1 MAAALLWVCSF
12 LFSLAT
18 LDLLNDHFHR
28 ISSARQIAVYGDLP
42 FRDFLD
48 PGFFMTELASAA
60 LQRLLGDNLLGEALL
75 VTAFFA
81 TGTVLVFLLV
91 RRLSQSVVLAIVAA
105 VAALACA
112 PRAYDFD
119 KVLFYPLGLLL
130 CWRYAERPGIGRLGT
145 LAAGAVAG
153 GLFRYDTGVYI
164 TAAAVVTLGVVHVPD
179 WKATF
184 RRAAALACLIVV
196 CLTPAA
202 VFVQVHGGMA
212 NAADQMMTYA
222 RREAA
227 RTELARQ
234 RFARGESWW
243 TKANA
248 SVFLY
253 FFLRALP
260 LACALLMIVRL
271 GNAARSSRLELVQVA
286 TLVTISVL
294 LNLFILRDPVSA
306 RVGGMAGPF
315 AVLSAW
321 LAQRAW
327 QTRNAI
333 TRASVALAV
342 SLTVWSL
349 FAVADW
355 PPRLA
360 RGRLRPSVVFE
371 AIERLAA
378 SPPRYEAMPSGRYV
392 QMVQYLRECT
402 SPRDRVLLAWFAPDV
417 YFFAQRGFAA
427 GMAAVFGAHWSAPR
441 FEERSLRIF
450 AAQSVPIVIVRTTD
464 ESFENSYPLTARY
477 LHDHYHVAG
486 TSDFG
491 DPDIDA
497 GGYEV
502 LIRNDRVP
510 TRRHTP
516 TSMPCFW

>member
-1 MAAALLWVCSF
+1 MAAVLLWVCSF

-28 ISSARQIAVYGDLP
+28 ISSARQIAVYGDIP

-75 VTAFFA
+75 VTASIA
-81 TGTVLVFLLV
+81 TGTVFVFLLA
-91 RRLSQSVVLAIVAA
+91 RRLSQSAVLAAMAA

-130 CWRYAERPGIGRLGT
+130 CWRYAERPAAGRLGT

-153 GLFRYDTGVYI
+153 GLFRYDTGVYV
-164 TAAAVVTLGVVHVPD
+164 AATAVVTIAVVHAPN
-179 WKATF
+179 WKAMF
-184 RRAAALACLIVV
+184 RRAALLVCLIAV
-196 CLTPAA
+196 CLAPAA
-202 VFVQVHGGMA
+202 VFVEVNGGIA
-212 NAADQMMTYA
+212 NAADQMVAYA

-234 RFARGESWW
+234 RFVEGESWW
-243 TKANA
+243 TSANA

-253 FFLRALP
+253 YFLRTLP
-260 LACALLMIVRL
+260 LSCALLMILRL
-271 GNAARSSRLELVQVA
+271 RRKAHAPRLELVQVA
-286 TLVTISVL
+286 TLVTMSVL

-306 RVGGMAGPF
+306 RVGGMAGPV

-321 LAQRAW
+321 LIQRAW
-327 QTRNAI
+327 QTRSAF
-333 TRASVALAV
+333 TRVSVALAV
-342 SLTVWSL
+342 SLAVWSL

-360 RGRLRPSVVFE
+360 RGRLRPLVVF
-371 AIERLAA
+371 ATIERLAA
-378 SPPRYEAMPSGRYV
+378 SPPRYEAMPSSRYV

-402 SPRDRVLLAWFAPDV
+402 SPRDRVLLTWFAPDV

-427 GMAAVFGAHWSAPR
+427 GMAAVLGAHWSEPR

-450 AAQSVPIVIVRTTD
+450 ASQSVPIVIVRAID
-464 ESFENSYPLTARY
+464 KSLEKSHPLTARY
-477 LHDHYHVAG
+477 LHDHYHGAG

-491 DPDIDA
+491 DADIDA

-510 TRRHTP
+510 TRRHAP

>member
-1 MAAALLWVCSF
+1 VAAALLWVCSF

-28 ISSARQIAVYGDLP
+28 ISSARQIVVYADIP

-48 PGFFMTELASAA
+48 PGFFLTELASAA

-75 VTAFFA
+75 VTASIA
-81 TGTVLVFLLV
+81 TGTVFVFLLA
-91 RRLSQSVVLAIVAA
+91 RRLSQSAVLAAIVAL
-105 VAALACA
+105 VALACA

-130 CWRYAERPGIGRLGT
+130 CWRYAERPGAGRLSA
-145 LAAGAVAG
+145 LAAGAAAA
-153 GLFRYDTGVYI
+153 GLFRYDSGVYI
-164 TAAAVVTLGVVHVPD
+164 VAVAVVTIAVVHAPV
-179 WKATF
+179 WKAMV
-184 RRAAALACLIVV
+184 RRTALLGCFISV
-196 CLTPAA
+196 CLAPAA
-202 VFVQVHGGMA
+202 VFIQVNGGIA
-212 NAADQMMTYA
+212 NAADQMVAYA

-234 RFARGESWW
+234 RFVHEESWL
-243 TKANA
+243 TRANA

-253 FFLRALP
+253 YFLRTLP
-260 LACALLMIVRL
+260 LACAFLMIVRVRRN
-271 GNAARSSRLELVQVA
+271 GDTSRLEIARVA
-286 TLVTISVL
+286 TLVTMSVL

-306 RVGGMAGPF
+306 RVGGMAGSF

-321 LAQRAW
+321 LVQRAW
-327 QTRNAI
+327 LTR
-333 TRASVALAV
+333 SVVARGSAALVLAAA
-342 SLTVWSL
+342 VWSV
-349 FAVADW
+349 FAVANW

-360 RGRLRPSVVFE
+360 RGRLTPSVVFST
-371 AIERLAA
+371 IERLAA
-378 SPPRYEAMPSGRYV
+378 SPPRYETMPSSRYV

-427 GMAAVFGAHWSAPR
+427 GMAAVFGAHWSEPR

-450 AAQSVPIVIVRTTD
+450 AAQSVPIVIVRATD
-464 ESFENSYPLTARY
+464 ESFERSYPLTARY
-477 LHDHYHVAG
+477 LHDHYHAAG
-486 TSDFG
+486 TTDFG

-502 LIRNDRVP
+502 LIRNDRAP
-510 TRRHTP
+510 TRRHAP